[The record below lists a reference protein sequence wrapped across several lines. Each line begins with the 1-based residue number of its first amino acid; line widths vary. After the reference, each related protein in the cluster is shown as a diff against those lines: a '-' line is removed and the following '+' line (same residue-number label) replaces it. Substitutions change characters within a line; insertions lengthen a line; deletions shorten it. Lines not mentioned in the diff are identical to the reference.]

1 MTTDSAAT
9 SKQYEKMTQE
19 QLDAMVELH
28 MRFLGNR
35 IGGRRASL
43 RMVDLTGLSL
53 SAKDM
58 RQVDFTGCIMQRMD
72 LSKTNFQEATLYA
85 CDLSGSNL
93 SQCNFARADLRGA
106 KIVMANLE
114 GANLDK
120 ADLRVGGIAEKGN
133 YDSGQSVTFK
143 GANLSGARLVGS
155 MANNADFSD
164 CRMSGANLTGA
175 DFRNARLEG
184 ADLSDAMVTGA
195 KLKGAR
201 MKDTILTG
209 VNMAEF
215 SPIEV
220 DFTQAIT
227 DENVGRS
234 ISDIDEPLSNKIEQ
248 HRQWVASAGKDG
260 IYLDLSRYDMR
271 PLESLKEQVLTA
283 IKAVGAKFFGMN
295 MYKVQMQSAILD
307 QADFRSCDMEEA
319 DLRGSSFMGA
329 RFNHA
334 NVKNS
339 NFDPLMFGEGG
350 AGKRFSPSNFD
361 NGSLTYADFSGCK
374 LRAATFKNADVSYA
388 DFTECDLRDADFTGA
403 DVTGTVFDN
412 AQTEGATI
420 PTGGAVFRLKAEAGS
435 A

>member
-1 MTTDSAAT
+1 MSTDSAAT

-19 QLDAMVELH
+19 QLDAMADLH
-28 MRFLGNR
+28 ARFLSNR

-43 RMVDLTGLSL
+43 RMVDISGLSL
-53 SAKDM
+53 SGKDM
-58 RQVDFTGCIMQRMD
+58 RQVDFTGCVMQRMN
-72 LSKTNFQEATLYA
+72 LSKTNFQEAKLYA

-93 SQCNFARADLRGA
+93 TQCNFARADLRGA

-120 ADLRVGGIAEKGN
+120 ADLRVGGIADEGN
-133 YDSGQSVTFK
+133 YDSGRNVTFK

-155 MANNADFSD
+155 MAGNADFSD

-175 DFRNARLEG
+175 DFRNAHLEG

-209 VNMAEF
+209 VNVAEF

-227 DENVGRS
+227 DDNIGRS
-234 ISDIDEPLSNKIEQ
+234 ISDIDEPLTNKIES
-248 HRQWVASAGKDG
+248 HRLWVTSAGREG
-260 IYLDLSRYDMR
+260 AYLDLSGYDMR

-283 IKAVGAKFFGMN
+283 IKAVSAKFFGMN
-295 MYKVQMQSAILD
+295 LYKIQMQSALLD
-307 QADFRSCDMEEA
+307 NADFRSCDMEQA
-319 DLRGSSFMGA
+319 DLRGSSFTGA

-339 NFDPLMFGEGG
+339 NFDPLMFGESG

-361 NGSLTYADFSGCK
+361 NASLTYADFSRCK
-374 LRAATFKNADVSYA
+374 MRSATFRNADISYT
-388 DFTECDLRDADFTGA
+388 DFTGADLRDADFTGA
-403 DVTGTVFDN
+403 DVTGAIFDD
-412 AQTEGATI
+412 ADTQGAII
-420 PTGGAVFRLKAEAGS
+420 PSGGSIFRLKTADAE
-435 A
+435 

>member
-1 MTTDSAAT
+1 MSTDSAAT

-19 QLDAMVELH
+19 QLDAMVDLH
-28 MRFLGNR
+28 VRFLEGR
-35 IGGRRASL
+35 LGGRRASL
-43 RMVDLTGLSL
+43 RMVDISGLSL
-53 SAKDM
+53 NGKDM
-58 RQVDFTGCIMQRMD
+58 RQVDFTGCIMQRMN
-72 LSKTNFQEATLYA
+72 LSRTNFQEAKLYA

-93 SQCNFARADLRGA
+93 TQCNFARADLRGA

-120 ADLRVGGIAEKGN
+120 ADLRVGGLAEEGN
-133 YDSGQSVTFK
+133 YDVGQNVSFK

-155 MANNADFSD
+155 MAGNADFSD
-164 CRMSGANLTGA
+164 CRMAGANLTGA

-195 KLKGAR
+195 KLKGAK

-209 VNMAEF
+209 VNVAEF

-227 DENVGRS
+227 DDNIGRS
-234 ISDIDEPLSNKIEQ
+234 ISDIDEPLTNKIQ
-248 HRQWVASAGKDG
+248 SHRTWVTSAGREG
-260 IYLDLSRYDMR
+260 THLDLSGYDMR
-271 PLESLKEQVLTA
+271 PLETLKEQVLTA
-283 IKAVGAKFFGMN
+283 IKAVGTKFFGMN
-295 MYKVQMQSAILD
+295 LYKIQMQSALLD
-307 QADFRSCDMEEA
+307 NADFRSCDMEEA
-319 DLRGSSFMGA
+319 DLRGSSFVGA

-334 NVKNS
+334 NLKNS

-361 NGSLTYADFSGCK
+361 KGSLTYANLTGCK
-374 LRAATFKNADVSYA
+374 MRSATFKNSDVSYA
-388 DFTECDLRDADFTGA
+388 DFTGADLRDADFTGA
-403 DVTGTVFDN
+403 DTTGTIFDD
-412 AQTEGATI
+412 ADTEGATI
-420 PTGGAVFRLKAEAGS
+420 PTSGSVFRLKKTDVS